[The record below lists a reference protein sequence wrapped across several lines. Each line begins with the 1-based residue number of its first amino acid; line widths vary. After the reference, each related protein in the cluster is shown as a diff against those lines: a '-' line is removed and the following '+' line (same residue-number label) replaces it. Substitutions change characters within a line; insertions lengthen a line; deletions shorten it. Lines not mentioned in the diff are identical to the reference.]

1 MFIESKTWKGLPAEG
16 MAGVY
21 SLIGTSLGHS
31 PRSEQ
36 PSGEEEKKTS
46 DKRLEHAPKRLTGTI
61 IFYRG
66 DRGFGF
72 IKQAAGKDIFFHITD
87 AAEPG
92 LTQFAPG
99 ERVRYELGE
108 KDGKPAAIK
117 ITLDGGMK

>member
-1 MFIESKTWKGLPAEG
+1 MTQVWDGLKNED
-16 MAGVY
+16 MTEVY
-21 SLIGTSLGHS
+21 SRIGPSLGYS

-36 PSGEEEKKTS
+36 PSRKEAKKS
-46 DKRLEHAPKRLTGTI
+46 SLKKLEHATTRLKGTI

>member
-16 MAGVY
+16 MTEVY
-21 SLIGTSLGHS
+21 SRVVPTDYRS
-31 PRSEQ
+31 PVAQ
-36 PSGEEEKKTS
+36 PEPSPK
-46 DKRLEHAPKRLTGTI
+46 LESTEASPGRLTGTI
-61 IFYRG
+61 IFYRD